1 MKKIPTHFLKY
12 ICLPFLVLLLFS
24 CKNKNLIRKGDSLPT
39 AFKKAMTLYQKE
51 KYGDAAEAFNTV
63 IDVGRGT
70 DYGREA
76 QYYLAESYFKDGRY
90 LLASSEYERYISEF
104 PRSDKRQDAQ
114 FKEAV
119 SYYHLSPRY
128 KLDQKYT
135 NKAIEKFQLYN
146 SRYPNSDQAEQAA
159 KYITDLRSKLA
170 DKLYH
175 SADLYK
181 RTDEYEA
188 AIIYYNLTIDNY
200 PESIWAQRA
209 LVDEIQTYNNYA
221 SRSIQSKQQERYQKA
236 VDTYEKFIQL
246 FPNGKYR
253 SEAENYVDNSRS
265 ALAKLRTNKSSSSN
279 KATASADNT
288 EETN

>member
-1 MKKIPTHFLKY
+1 M
-12 ICLPFLVLLLFS
+12 
-24 CKNKNLIRKGDSLPT
+24 IRKGDSLPT
-39 AFKKAMTLYQKE
+39 AYKKAMTLYQKE

-70 DYGREA
+70 DYGQEA
-76 QYYLAESYFKDGRY
+76 QYYLAESYFKDERY

-104 PRSDKRQDAQ
+104 PRADKRQDAQ

-119 SYYHLSPRY
+119 CYYHLSPRY

-135 NKAIEKFQLYN
+135 QKAIEKFRLYN
-146 SRYPNSDQAEQAA
+146 SRYPNSQHTEEAA
-159 KYITDLRSKLA
+159 KYITEMRSKLA
-170 DKLYH
+170 EKLYY

-188 AIIYYNLTIDNY
+188 AVIYYDLTIDNY
-200 PESIWAQRA
+200 PESMWAQRA
-209 LVDEIQTYNNYA
+209 LVNEIKTYNDYA
-221 SRSIQSKQQERYQKA
+221 NRSVKSKQEERYQKA

-253 SEAENYVDNSRS
+253 SEAEDYVDNART
-265 ALAKLRTNKSSSSN
+265 ALADIRSSSN
-279 KATASADNT
+279 SSSKNATASARKTKKSD
-288 EETN
+288 